1 VKTPR
6 AWVVPALL
14 LAVLIWGCVYSS
26 IKYVQQG
33 IPPTG
38 LATLRAVFGAG
49 VLLAILLARG
59 GWPSL
64 THKEWRHLAL
74 LGLVGCTVFQ
84 LLLIWGLKWTTPSH
98 SALLGNASP
107 IFALLL
113 AWRWL
118 GEPLTWTKVAGF
130 VLTFVGIIAI
140 LGGGPGVD
148 SDASTFL
155 GDVITLGSSLAW
167 ALFTVLGKPFLAHHP
182 PLETTALALSMGAL
196 ALLPFGAGDL
206 WRLQWG
212 MFSLLIWL
220 NLAFLSLV
228 GGLGYLLWYY
238 ALAHAQA
245 GQVAI
250 FSQLT
255 PVVAVTLSVILG
267 QDLLTVPLFV
277 GAGAVIAGV
286 TLTRLG

>member
-1 VKTPR
+1 MNNPR
-6 AWVVPALL
+6 ARVVPALL

-26 IKYVQQG
+26 IKYVQQD

-38 LATLRAVFGAG
+38 LATLRIVFGAG
-49 VLLAILLARG
+49 FLLAILLARG

-64 THKEWRHLAL
+64 TPREWGHVAL
-74 LGLVGCTVFQ
+74 LGLVGCTAFQ

-107 IFALLL
+107 IFALFL
-113 AWRWL
+113 AWCWL
-118 GEPLTWTKVAGF
+118 GELLTWTKVAGI
-130 VLTFVGIIAI
+130 VLTLVGIIAI
-140 LGGGPGVD
+140 LRGGPGFSFD
-148 SDASTFL
+148 PSTLF
-155 GDVITLGSSLAW
+155 GDMITLGSSLAW
-167 ALFTVLGKPFLAHHP
+167 ALFTVLGKPFLARHP
-182 PLETTALALSMGAL
+182 PLTTTALALSMGAL
-196 ALLPFGAGDL
+196 VLLPFGAGDL

-212 MFSLLIWL
+212 AFSFLIWF

-228 GGLGYLLWYY
+228 GSVAYLLWYY

-245 GQVAI
+245 GRVAV

-255 PVVAVTLSVILG
+255 PVVAMTLSVILG
-267 QDLLTVPLFV
+267 QELLTVPLFL

>member
-1 VKTPR
+1 MKTPR

-38 LATLRAVFGAG
+38 LATLRTVVGAAF
-49 VLLAILLARG
+49 LLAIFLVRE

-64 THKEWRHLAL
+64 TPREWGHLTV
-74 LGLVGCTVFQ
+74 LGLVGCTAFQ

-107 IFALLL
+107 IFALFL
-113 AWRWL
+113 AWCWL
-118 GEPLTWTKVAGF
+118 GEPLTGTKVAGF

-148 SDASTFL
+148 SDGSTLL

-167 ALFTVLGKPFLAHHP
+167 ALFTVLGKPLLAHHP
-182 PLETTALALSMGAL
+182 PLETTTLALSMGAL
-196 ALLPFGAGDL
+196 ALLPLGAGDL
-206 WRLQWG
+206 WRVQWET
-212 MFSLLIWL
+212 FSLLIWL
-220 NLAFLSLV
+220 NLAFLSFV
-228 GGLGYLLWYY
+228 GGLAYLLWYY
-238 ALAHAQA
+238 ALSHAQA
-245 GQVAI
+245 GQVAV

-255 PVVAVTLSVILG
+255 PVVAMTVSVMLG
-267 QDLLTVPLFV
+267 QELLTLPLLL

-286 TLTRLG
+286 ALTRLG